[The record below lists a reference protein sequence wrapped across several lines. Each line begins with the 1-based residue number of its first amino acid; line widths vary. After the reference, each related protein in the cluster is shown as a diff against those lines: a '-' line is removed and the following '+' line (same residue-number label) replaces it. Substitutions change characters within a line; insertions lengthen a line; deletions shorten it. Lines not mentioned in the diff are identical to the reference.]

1 MAESCTAID
10 VQKACDAT
18 ITGFEAIPSV
28 NTANG
33 QAVTYVGANGL
44 NHALNWAVTDLW
56 NCDLCADYSVVDSIG
71 GSIASSTMTWD
82 SLLSFS

>member
-1 MAESCTAID
+1 M
-10 VQKACDAT
+10 
-18 ITGFEAIPSV
+18 
-28 NTANG
+28 
-33 QAVTYVGANGL
+33 TYVGANGL

-82 SLLSFS
+82 SLLSFSEATTNSVSLKSETSYYPLEYTLALKNCDD